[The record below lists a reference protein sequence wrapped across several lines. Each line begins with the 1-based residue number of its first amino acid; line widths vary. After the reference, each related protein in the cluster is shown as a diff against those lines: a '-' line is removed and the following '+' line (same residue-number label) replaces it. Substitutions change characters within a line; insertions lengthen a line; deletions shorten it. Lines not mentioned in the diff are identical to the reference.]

1 MSQKAYLLEQ
11 RTTIFAENILS
22 LVKKI
27 VPTLSNQPIISQLV
41 RSATSIGANYH
52 EANNAI
58 SKKDF
63 RNKIY
68 ICQKEA
74 NETKYWLRL
83 LAKTNPELINECRKF
98 WQEAKEFTLI
108 FSKANS
114 TMKKSLK
121 LNGN

>member
-68 ICQKEA
+68 IFQKEA